1 MGISHSGPNSL
12 AQHASERV
20 FHYYTPSAWID
31 GRAEAQLNEVLRLQG
46 VTAVAGYPDLHPGR
60 FGPVG
65 AAMLA
70 DRIYPHLV
78 GSDVGCGMSLFSL
91 DLPLRKFSAEKAG
104 QRMRVLETA
113 WEGAESALAAAG
125 IDPAMGFGLGSIGGG
140 NHFCEVLAV
149 DSIVQPIEGLSRNS
163 LCLLVHSG
171 SRSWGDAFFQS
182 LQGHWTDG
190 LLAEGEAGRHYL
202 QRHDVL
208 VAWAKANRLAIAT
221 RAAEALRADLHL
233 ISDAPHNLV
242 QGLAGNWLHRKGA
255 AVATG
260 GLVPLAGSR
269 DSLSYVVA
277 VTGAAETPFQSLAH
291 GAGRKHDRAS
301 MHGRI
306 RKHRSEL
313 ERLRRNSFGGHIL
326 CEDADLLIEEAGSAY
341 KSAANVLVDLQA
353 LGLAEP
359 AAALRPLLTYKK
371 TRVEEFL

>member
-1 MGISHSGPNSL
+1 MGISHFGPNAL
-12 AQHASERV
+12 AEHAGGRV
-20 FHYYTPSAWID
+20 FHYYTSSAWVD
-31 GRAEAQLNEVLRLQG
+31 GRAESQLGDVLHLAG
-46 VTAVAGYPDLHPGR
+46 IDAVAGYPDLHPGR

-65 AAMLA
+65 AAILA

-78 GSDVGCGMSLFSL
+78 GSDVGCGMALFTL
-91 DLPLRKFSAEKAG
+91 DLPLRKFSAEKVG
-104 QRMRVLETA
+104 RRMRVLERA
-113 WEGAESALAAAG
+113 WDGAEAALAAAG
-125 IDPAMGFGLGSIGGG
+125 IDPAMEFGLGSIGGG

-149 DSIVQPIEGLSRNS
+149 ESLARPVEGLSRDS

-182 LQGHWTDG
+182 LQGQWTEG
-190 LLAEGEAGRHYL
+190 LLAETEAAHNYL
-202 QRHDVL
+202 HRHDVL
-208 VAWAKANRLAIAT
+208 VAWAKANRLAIAS

-233 ISDAPHNLV
+233 IADAPHNLV
-242 QGLAGNWLHRKGA
+242 QALAGQWLHRKGA
-255 AVATG
+255 AVANG

-269 DSLSYVVA
+269 DSLSYVLE

-306 RKHRSEL
+306 RKQRSEL

-341 KSAANVLVDLQA
+341 KSAATVVADLQA

-359 AAALRPLLTYKK
+359 VASLRPLLTYKK
-371 TRVEEFL
+371 TRVEEIA

>member
-1 MGISHSGPNSL
+1 MGISHFGPNAL
-12 AQHASERV
+12 AENAGGRA
-20 FHYYTPSAWID
+20 FHYYTSSAWVD
-31 GRAEAQLNEVLRLQG
+31 GRAEAQLGDVLHLAG
-46 VTAVAGYPDLHPGR
+46 IDAVAGYPDLHPGR

-65 AAMLA
+65 AAILA

-78 GSDVGCGMSLFSL
+78 GSDVGCGMSLFAL
-91 DLPLRKFSAEKAG
+91 DLPLRKFSAEKVG
-104 QRMRVLETA
+104 RRMRVLECA
-113 WEGAESALAAAG
+113 WDGAEAALAAAG

-140 NHFCEVLAV
+140 NHFCEMLAV
-149 DSIVQPIEGLSRNS
+149 KSMVRPVEGLSRDS

-182 LQGHWTDG
+182 QQGQWTEG
-190 LLAEGEAGRHYL
+190 LLAETEAARNYL
-202 QRHDVL
+202 HRHDVL

-233 ISDAPHNLV
+233 IADAPHNLV
-242 QGLAGNWLHRKGA
+242 QALAGQWLHRKGA
-255 AVATG
+255 AVANG

-269 DSLSYVVA
+269 DSLSYVLQ

-306 RKHRSEL
+306 RKQRSEL

-341 KSAANVLVDLQA
+341 KSAATVVADLQA
-353 LGLAEP
+353 LALAEP
-359 AAALRPLLTYKK
+359 VASLRPLLTYKK
-371 TRVEEFL
+371 TRGEEIV

>member
-1 MGISHSGPNSL
+1 MGTSHFGPEPF
-12 AQHASERV
+12 AQNAQGRV

-31 GRAEAQLNEVLRLQG
+31 GRAQAQLNAAVDLAG

-65 AAMLA
+65 AAFLA

-78 GSDVGCGMSLFSL
+78 GSDVGCGMSLFAL
-91 DLPLRKFSAEKAG
+91 DLPLRKFAADKVSR
-104 QRMRVLETA
+104 RMRRLETVWQGA
-113 WEGAESALAAAG
+113 EGALLEAG
-125 IDPAMGFGLGSIGGG
+125 LDPAMTHGLGSIGGG

-149 DSIVQPIEGLSRNS
+149 DSLQRPVEGLSQGS

-182 LQGHWTDG
+182 LQGRWT
-190 LLAEGEAGRHYL
+190 EGFLPGTKTADAYKL
-202 QRHDVL
+202 RHDQLVL
-208 VAWAKANRLAIAT
+208 WASLNRLAIAT
-221 RAAEALRADLHL
+221 RAAEALQSDLRL
-233 ISDAPHNLV
+233 LADAPHNLV
-242 QGLAGNWLHRKGA
+242 TPLHGQWLHRKGA

-269 DSLSYVVA
+269 DSLSYVMQ
-277 VTGAAETPFQSLAH
+277 VTGAAATPFQSLAH

-313 ERLRRNSFGGHIL
+313 ERLSRNPFGGHVL

-341 KSAANVLVDLQA
+341 KSAAVVMADLQS

-359 AAALRPLLTYKK
+359 VAALRPVLTYKK
-371 TRVEEFL
+371 TRVAEAE